1 MKAVKRKEFS
11 DEDVRQAALRR
22 VASVFDLSIA
32 ALTPEMTF
40 GKDLHATFVSDFKYN
55 ELDTLLHD
63 VRDVADR
70 PTLKAFDTSALVIRT
85 IADYCE
91 HMVRSYR
98 TKPDD
103 VIYVLR
109 LE

>member
-1 MKAVKRKEFS
+1 MRHKEFS
-11 DEDVRQAALRR
+11 EEEVRQAALRR
-22 VASVFDLSIA
+22 VASVFNLSIA
-32 ALTPEMTF
+32 ALTPELRF
-40 GKDLHATFVSDFKYN
+40 GNDLKASFVSDFKYN

-63 VRDVADR
+63 VHDVADR
-70 PTLKAFDTSALVIRT
+70 QTLAAFGSGALVIRT

-103 VIYVLR
+103 VIYLLR